1 MRKWERTRRT
11 RRIRAY
17 IVVGWFFRVL
27 VGVVGWVWERLVLEI
42 LMAWLAWFVG
52 VFSELAVG
60 ADVVVASTVW
70 RVRHCGRCV
79 VRELVAVTVL
89 VLVIF
94 RNSYSP
100 RC

>member
-1 MRKWERTRRT
+1 
-11 RRIRAY
+11 
-17 IVVGWFFRVL
+17 VGWLFRVL
-27 VGVVGWVWERLVLEI
+27 VGVVGWVWERLGLEI

-70 RVRHCGRCV
+70 QVGQCGRCV

-94 RNSYSP
+94 RNLYSP